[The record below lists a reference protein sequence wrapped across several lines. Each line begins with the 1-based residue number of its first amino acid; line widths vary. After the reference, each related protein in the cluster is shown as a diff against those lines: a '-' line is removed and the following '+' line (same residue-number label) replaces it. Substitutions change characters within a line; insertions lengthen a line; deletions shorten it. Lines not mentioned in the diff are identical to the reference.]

1 LHFLF
6 DALNVHEYSV
16 ASEIAAIVKEA
27 AKGLPVKKV
36 TIAIGVLSGVFS
48 ESLLMYLELVLPEM
62 GMNNVFI
69 ETKEVP
75 ATFVCTCGT
84 QYTAERMTELCPQCG
99 GYERSI
105 KSGHDCTV
113 ESIEVDDD

>member
-1 LHFLF
+1 M
-6 DALNVHEYSV
+6 HEYSV
-16 ASEIAAIVKEA
+16 ASEISAIVKQS
-27 AKGLPVKKV
+27 AKGLPVKK
-36 TIAIGVLSGVFS
+36 ISISIGVLSGVLS

-62 GMNNVFI
+62 GMNNVSI

-75 ATFVCTCGT
+75 ATFICTCGT
-84 QYTAERMTELCPQCG
+84 EYTAESMTTPCPQCG

-113 ESIEVDDD
+113 ESIEVEE